1 MDPQRKRR
9 DRRLFF
15 WLCIALLVGFAVTYE
30 GRNLIACYIAQHSFA
45 DGENLSIVPT
55 PPPNTGTAT
64 LTGLRVKTFSFSFQ
78 VPWQKIDNRRK
89 FKALDTMSFKDGAS
103 VMIFNPS
110 TEVDTLAIL
119 KGKNGDDRAL
129 LQNLLGPASAQS
141 NYGLLSTALATVPAQ
156 SKWWKP
162 LSNNVR
168 IMTLLGIKSMDMHR
182 CRSIHPIAANSLRG
196 FQFDDPDAEVVHL
209 VLFDQRDRKYEITLA
224 HKGSLA
230 AVLTQSQINA
240 IVESVHPL
248 PTAPPP
254 AGSNAS
260 PQLSSLR

>member
-9 DRRLFF
+9 DRRLFI

-55 PPPNTGTAT
+55 PLADASTAT
-64 LTGLRVKTFSFSFQ
+64 LTGLRVNTFGFSFQ
-78 VPWQKIDNRRK
+78 VPWQKIDNRRQ

-103 VMIFNPS
+103 MMVINPS
-110 TEVDTLAIL
+110 TEVDTLAIM
-119 KGKNGDDRAL
+119 KGRDGHDHSAIA
-129 LQNLLGPASAQS
+129 NLLGPTSAQS

-156 SKWWKP
+156 SKWWKS
-162 LSNNVR
+162 LNNNVR
-168 IMTLLGIKSMDMHR
+168 VMTLLGMKSLNLHH

-196 FQFDDPDAEVVHL
+196 FQLDDPNAEAIHL
-209 VLFDQRDRKYEITLA
+209 VLFDPSDREYEITLA

-230 AVLTQSQINA
+230 PVLTQSQVNA
-240 IVESVHPL
+240 IV
-248 PTAPPP
+248 
-254 AGSNAS
+254 AS
-260 PQLSSLR
+260 IQR